1 MHCTLC
7 SVHSVGVSVPG
18 LVVGVCCA
26 QLCMCLLCKCANV
39 CYVHVHVSVV
49 LCACGSSC
57 LCRKTRIPVS
67 RTPRSSSCTLLDILN
82 PSIIIITTMMMN
94 TMVMNSDAPL
104 LEEESLCRQLAI
116 INILTNSFK
125 KHLKHC
131 SPCIYVPIYERHS
144 ARHTVHIYETN
155 KHQYTSR
162 NWLDLDNICVELL
175 MPNVNTGE

>member
-1 MHCTLC
+1 MCMHPGTVPWYIYSLIPDAAVVLLQYILCTDVQNTFC
-7 SVHSVGVSVPG
+7 YAMF
-18 LVVGVCCA
+18 VC
-26 QLCMCLLCKCANV
+26 LFPDWLLCAI
-39 CYVHVHVSVV
+39 VHVSVT

-144 ARHTVHIYETN
+144 ARHTVHKYETN
-155 KHQYTSR
+155 KHQY
-162 NWLDLDNICVELL
+162 IYQPEL
-175 MPNVNTGE
+175 VGS